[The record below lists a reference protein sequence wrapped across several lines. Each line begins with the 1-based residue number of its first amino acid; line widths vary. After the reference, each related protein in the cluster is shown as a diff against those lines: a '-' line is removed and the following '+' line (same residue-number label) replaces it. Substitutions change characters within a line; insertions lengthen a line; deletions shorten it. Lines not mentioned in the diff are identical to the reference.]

1 MAFPHYPKSNHEE
14 ASVCPSKHWHTAGLD
29 PGCGFQEQQGRK
41 ECRGGL
47 SSLDHLP
54 TLTLLLCPYSSP
66 HLSHFPGT
74 LPLLVSP
81 LNQIRSP
88 SASPFL
94 TGSLC
99 PSMGLTKAQ
108 AEEK

>member
-1 MAFPHYPKSNHEE
+1 
-14 ASVCPSKHWHTAGLD
+14 
-29 PGCGFQEQQGRK
+29 
-41 ECRGGL
+41 
-47 SSLDHLP
+47 
-54 TLTLLLCPYSSP
+54 LLA
-66 HLSHFPGT
+66 
-74 LPLLVSP
+74 SP